1 MRSGLRHTFFNPNL
15 VFVIGIFLLIYD
27 SGIRKFCEN
36 MYETGNTANIFEGFV
51 FCTNSW
57 LYLMM
62 LGMGFIIL
70 IIDTPASDS
79 EDRFLII
86 RTGRKAWLFG
96 ETLRIVTASALY
108 TLGFFVFSLLE
119 MLPYVDVSNRWS
131 YYTVNFEARYMETVP
146 NGSHYI
152 PVEVFRFYLPKT
164 AALHSLLL
172 LFIGFVDL
180 GLIILFFSVIKI
192 KIVGL
197 LIDIVSILGIIFFNN
212 VKKSMAWLLPFSH
225 TQLSLH
231 NTYVFKKLSFPLHWS
246 YLYLCIL
253 GLCILGMSFA
263 VLKKKD
269 FG

>member
-1 MRSGLRHTFFNPNL
+1 MPARSGLRHTFFNPNL

-36 MYETGNTANIFEGFV
+36 MYETGNTSNIFEGFV

-86 RTGRKAWLFG
+86 RTCRK
-96 ETLRIVTASALY
+96 
-108 TLGFFVFSLLE
+108 
-119 MLPYVDVSNRWS
+119 
-131 YYTVNFEARYMETVP
+131 
-146 NGSHYI
+146 
-152 PVEVFRFYLPKT
+152 
-164 AALHSLLL
+164 
-172 LFIGFVDL
+172 
-180 GLIILFFSVIKI
+180 
-192 KIVGL
+192 
-197 LIDIVSILGIIFFNN
+197 
-212 VKKSMAWLLPFSH
+212 AWLLPFSH